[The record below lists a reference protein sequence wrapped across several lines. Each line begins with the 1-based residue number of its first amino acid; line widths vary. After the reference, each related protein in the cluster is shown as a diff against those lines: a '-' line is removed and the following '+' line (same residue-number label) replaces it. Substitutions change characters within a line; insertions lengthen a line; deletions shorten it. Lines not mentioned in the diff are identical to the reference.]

1 MLAAHPRK
9 REPVQRQDVR
19 VFAADDEKC
28 RCAHRRKGVSGE
40 IRPTAA
46 RNYGADVLRARR
58 RADERRGG
66 RARAE
71 AALRQALRRRVPR
84 DPVARRGQ
92 PAREKPDIEVDLR
105 DRTEVLFLGGQ
116 KVEEQRGEPM
126 LVQERRDLAVARAEA
141 ARPAAVREE
150 DDAKRV
156 LRDAKVGLQFHTVGG
171 DAHIAHASWTETG
184 AARFVVAA
192 VAFVSKVCRRD
203 FSGTT
208 GTTLASASLMPEQRT
223 PLKDK
228 DILLAVEDCRRLERI
243 LAGHR
248 LTIPHSVEEAKLELE
263 RREFHMV
270 ILGVLFDESRM
281 FELLRLVRTF
291 DKNRLTP
298 VACVLATESRLSDVA
313 IEGLDHAVKAM
324 LANAFL
330 NLNKFPD
337 NEEGNAR
344 LRRIVDYLILIDG
357 DMHGGFRTVHDE
369 G

>member
-1 MLAAHPRK
+1 M
-9 REPVQRQDVR
+9 
-19 VFAADDEKC
+19 
-28 RCAHRRKGVSGE
+28 
-40 IRPTAA
+40 T
-46 RNYGADVLRARR
+46 
-58 RADERRGG
+58 
-66 RARAE
+66 
-71 AALRQALRRRVPR
+71 
-84 DPVARRGQ
+84 
-92 PAREKPDIEVDLR
+92 
-105 DRTEVLFLGGQ
+105 
-116 KVEEQRGEPM
+116 
-126 LVQERRDLAVARAEA
+126 
-141 ARPAAVREE
+141 
-150 DDAKRV
+150 
-156 LRDAKVGLQFHTVGG
+156 
-171 DAHIAHASWTETG
+171 
-184 AARFVVAA
+184 
-192 VAFVSKVCRRD
+192 
-203 FSGTT
+203 
-208 GTTLASASLMPEQRT
+208 EQRT

-248 LTIPHSVEEAKLELE
+248 LTIPHSVEEAKLDLE

-337 NEEGNAR
+337 NNEGNAR